1 MGAAASFIRHK
12 DAVECIRSSTLPVGA
27 FTEVD
32 YEGISKELSP
42 GDMVIMV
49 TDGIINSLMA
59 EKGEDKLTAFI
70 QSLET
75 KILRKPQ
82 MLF

>member
-1 MGAAASFIRHK
+1 M
-12 DAVECIRSSTLPVGA
+12 
-27 FTEVD
+27 D

-75 KILRKPQ
+75 KNPQETADAILNYAIEQ
-82 MLF
+82 NEDAVADDMSVLACGLYENVA